1 MKSLQSLIL
10 GFCFVIFGFQ
20 AKAIEITALSVN
32 TSTLRCSTFKQ
43 YTRALKK
50 LESGQLTREE
60 VSVIRRRIEQIDPQI
75 FYTHAA
81 IASIRLKTPALLVL
95 SNNFILTE
103 THEKLPILRL
113 AIPGYVE
120 KTHNVFE
127 LPFPG
132 EISAQV
138 RLSLLGFCAQFSG
151 RQDRV
156 EAEALNIIR
165 NRLP

>member
-1 MKSLQSLIL
+1 M
-10 GFCFVIFGFQ
+10 
-20 AKAIEITALSVN
+20 
-32 TSTLRCSTFKQ
+32 STFHCTTVNQ
-43 YTRALKK
+43 YTNALQKF
-50 LESGQLTREE
+50 ESGQLSREE

-81 IASIRLKTPALLVL
+81 IALVRLRAPTLLVL

-103 THEKLPILRL
+103 TYEKLPILRL
-113 AIPGYVE
+113 MIPGYVG
-120 KTHNVFE
+120 KTHDVFE

-138 RLSLLGFCAQFSG
+138 RLSLVGFCAQFSG

-156 EAEALNIIR
+156 EAEALSIIR
-165 NRLP
+165 KRLPSK